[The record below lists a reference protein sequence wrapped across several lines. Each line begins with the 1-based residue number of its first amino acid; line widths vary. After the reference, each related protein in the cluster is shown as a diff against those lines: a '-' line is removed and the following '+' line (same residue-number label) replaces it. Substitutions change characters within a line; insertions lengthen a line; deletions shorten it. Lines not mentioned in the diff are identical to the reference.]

1 MEPTH
6 TEEIKMRT
14 LSLLAA
20 AIAVALAASPAVAKS
35 KKHAHRS
42 YGYDA
47 YLAYAEPYVP
57 GIRKAARPH
66 IETMTTIRANQADPT
81 HQYDL
86 PDWAR
91 AAMGN
96 RGRR

>member
-1 MEPTH
+1 MKPFAL
-6 TEEIKMRT
+6 I
-14 LSLLAA
+14 AA
-20 AIAVALAASPAVAKS
+20 AIALIAVASPADAKS
-35 KKHAHRS
+35 KHRV
-42 YGYDA
+42 YGGYDG
-47 YLAYAEPYVP
+47 YLSYAEPYVP
-57 GIRKAARPH
+57 GIRKSARSKA
-66 IETMTTIRANQADPT
+66 ETMDTIRANQADPT

>member
-1 MEPTH
+1 M
-6 TEEIKMRT
+6 KT
-14 LSLLAA
+14 LSLIAA
-20 AIAVALAASPAVAKS
+20 ALTLALAASPADAKS
-35 KKHAHRS
+35 KKRAH

-91 AAMGN
+91 AAIGN

>member
-1 MEPTH
+1 M
-6 TEEIKMRT
+6 KT

-20 AIAVALAASPAVAKS
+20 ALTLALAASPADAKP
-35 KKHAHRS
+35 KKRS
-42 YGYDA
+42 HYGYDA
-47 YLAYAEPYVP
+47 YLAYAEPYAP
-57 GIRKAARPH
+57 GIRRAARPH